1 MNEAVILIA
10 IGFVLQLY
18 LLYYKRNA
26 LITVLGGLLLI
37 SAVTFYSGHGQWFNI
52 WPKDEVYKEQRGERP
67 LKAYLHWHEVYHYY
81 LGGKY
86 FPELGYNGLYEA
98 VLLADAE
105 SSNPQYGQ
113 PELRSL
119 RKPTEPIG
127 VEEGL
132 RRAREEHRP
141 KFSDARWLEFT
152 TDVATLKSVAGSGWI
167 DTALYDAGYNPPPSW
182 AVFGYTVAN
191 LLPIT
196 QAHAF
201 FDGRPSWYQIEFLP
215 VFDVLMLLTALILI
229 YRAFGLEAFALFAFL
244 FCTSYVASY
253 SWISGSFFR
262 YTWLFGLIAGICMLK
277 EKRYFWA
284 GVFLGLSSIDRIFPI
299 VFAAGAVIPLLYDYK
314 KNIKPL
320 QQYIAGGAITVSV
333 IFLISLAL
341 FGLGAWGA
349 FFTKIGLHN
358 EMFFVHHI
366 GYKRVAV
373 FDEFVPNQNFWWGD
387 GLRSFAIWN
396 ARLNANWDSMKWI
409 HLPFIVMLLGA
420 SVLAAR
426 RMKPEE
432 SALLFGGLVLFFF
445 SIPANYYYIYFPMVA
460 VVIAASD
467 KDNIRTILIS
477 AFFLLWAFLHTVRSI
492 TKDDLIQ
499 NYYVCLGFLMFFIIW
514 CLGRSYAEIRRISR

>member
-52 WPKDEVYKEQRGERP
+52 WPKDEVYKEQRGDRP

-98 VLLADAE
+98 VLLADQE
-105 SSNPQYGQ
+105 SSNPQYSQ

-119 RKPTEPIG
+119 RAPTSPIS

-141 KFSDARWLEFT
+141 RFSDARWLEFT

-191 LLPIT
+191 LLPID

-215 VFDVLMLLTALILI
+215 LFDVLMLLTIFILI
-229 YRAFGLEAFALFAFL
+229 YRAFGLEAFVLFSFL

-262 YTWLFGLIAGICMLK
+262 YTWLLGLIAGICMLK
-277 EKRYFWA
+277 EKRYLLA
-284 GVFLGLSSIDRIFPI
+284 GIFLGLSSIDRIFPV
-299 VFAAGAVIPLLYDYK
+299 VFAAGAALPLLYLYK
-314 KNIKPL
+314 KNPKPL
-320 QQYIAGGAITVSV
+320 QQYMLGGVATVSIIV
-333 IFLISLAL
+333 VISLAL
-341 FGLGAWGA
+341 FGIDSWGS
-349 FFTKIGLHN
+349 FFTKITAHKD
-358 EMFFVHHI
+358 MFFVHHI
-366 GYKRVAV
+366 GYKRFAV
-373 FDEFVPNQNFWWGD
+373 FDELVPNQNFWWGD
-387 GLRSFAIWN
+387 GLRRFAIWN
-396 ARLNANWDSMKWI
+396 ERLNTKWDAVKWM
-409 HLPFIVMLLGA
+409 HMPFIIMLIVTA
-420 SVLAAR
+420 IFSVRSMQA
-426 RMKPEE
+426 EE
-432 SALLFGGLVLFFF
+432 SALLFGGLVFFF
-445 SIPANYYYIYFPMVA
+445 SSIPANYYYIYFPMIA
-460 VVIAASD
+460 VVILASG
-467 KDNIRTILIS
+467 KNTIRTLLIS
-477 AFFLLWAFLHTVRSI
+477 AFFLLWAFLYTVRSI
-492 TKDDLIQ
+492 SQDDLVQ
-499 NYYVCLGFLMFFIIW
+499 NYYVCIGFLVFFVVW
-514 CLGRSYAEIRRISR
+514 CMGRTYAEIRKLR

>member
-1 MNEAVILIA
+1 MNEAIILIA
-10 IGFVLQLY
+10 IGFLLQLY

-26 LITVLGGLLLI
+26 LITVLGGLLLV
-37 SAVTFYSGHGQWFNI
+37 SAIVFYSGDSRWFNI
-52 WPKDEVYKEQRGERP
+52 WPKDAVYKEQRGDRP

-98 VLLADAE
+98 VLLADTE
-105 SSNPQYGQ
+105 SDNPQYRQ

-119 RKPTEPIG
+119 RKPTEPIS

-141 KFSDARWLEFT
+141 RFSDARWLEFT
-152 TDVATLKSVAGSGWI
+152 ADIAALKNLGDRGWI

-196 QAHAF
+196 QEHAF

-215 VFDVLMLLTALILI
+215 AFDVLMLLTALILI
-229 YRAFGLEAFALFAFL
+229 YHAFGLEAFALFSFL

-262 YTWLFGLIAGICMLK
+262 YTWLFGLIAGLCMLK
-277 EKRYFWA
+277 EKRYFLA

-299 VFAAGAVIPLLYDYK
+299 VFAAGAAIPLLYTYK
-314 KNIKPL
+314 KNTTPL
-320 QQYIAGGAITVSV
+320 KHYIAGGAITVSI
-333 IFLISLAL
+333 IFLISIAL
-341 FGLGAWGA
+341 FGFSAWGA
-349 FFTKIGLHN
+349 FFTKITAHN

-373 FDEFVPNQNFWWGD
+373 FDNLVPNQNFWWGD
-387 GLRSFAIWN
+387 GLRNFAIWN
-396 ARLNANWDSMKWI
+396 ARLNASWAEIKWI
-409 HLPFIVMLLGA
+409 HLPFIVMLISA
-420 SVLAAR
+420 SILTAR
-426 RMKPEE
+426 SMKPEE
-432 SALLFGGLVLFFF
+432 SALLFGGLVFFFF
-445 SIPANYYYIYFPMVA
+445 SIPANYYYIYFPIIV
-460 VVIAASD
+460 VVIAASE
-467 KDNIRTILIS
+467 KDNTRTILIS
-477 AFFLLWAFLHTVRSI
+477 AFFALWAFLHTVRSI
-492 TKDDLIQ
+492 SRDDLIQ
-499 NYYVCLGFLMFFIIW
+499 NYYVCLAFLIFFIIW
-514 CLGRSYAEIRRISR
+514 CVSRTYAEIRRLR